1 MRGQKTGTKV
11 DPALIERLEQ
21 KTKAIRADTVKMIH
35 KAGEGHPGG
44 SLSAADIVTA
54 LYFHFMRIDPE
65 KPDWEDR
72 DRFILS
78 KGRPC
83 HVWYSALTEL
93 GFYPRGA
100 LDTLRKLG
108 SPFQGHPD
116 MSMSPGVDMSAGS
129 LGHGLSI
136 GIGMA
141 LMGKLDKKDD
151 TVYILLGDGELN
163 EGQVWEAAMCTAKY
177 HLDNLVAIVDY
188 NRLQIDGPTDKVMP
202 LDPLGDKWRAFNWR
216 VFEIDGN
223 DMTQVVEAIEAA
235 RKRRGLPSVIIA
247 NTLKGRGVSYMES
260 QLDWHGGKVIDDSLL
275 EIALKD
281 IQGGEEGGEDPNED
295 SVWSGPRRAR

>member
-1 MRGQKTGTKV
+1 MRGQKTETKV
-11 DPALIERLEQ
+11 DSALIERLEQ
-21 KTKAIRADTVKMIH
+21 KAKAIRADIVKMIH

-54 LYFHFMRIDPE
+54 LYFHFMRIDS
-65 KPDWEDR
+65 KNPDWEDR
-72 DRFILS
+72 DRFIMS
-78 KGRPC
+78 KGHACP
-83 HVWYSALTEL
+83 VWYSALTEL
-93 GFYPRGA
+93 GFYPRSA

-116 MSMSPGVDMSAGS
+116 MSISPGVDMSAGS

-136 GIGMA
+136 GVGMA
-141 LMGKLDKKDD
+141 LMGKLDKRDY
-151 TVYILLGDGELN
+151 TVYVLLGDGELN
-163 EGQVWEAAMCTAKY
+163 EGQIWEAAMCAAKY

-247 NTLKGRGVSYMES
+247 NTLKGKGVSYMEG
-260 QLDWHGGKVIDDSLL
+260 QVDWHGGKVIDDSLL
-275 EIALKD
+275 EIALND
-281 IQGGEEGGEDPNED
+281 IQGGE
-295 SVWSGPRRAR
+295 